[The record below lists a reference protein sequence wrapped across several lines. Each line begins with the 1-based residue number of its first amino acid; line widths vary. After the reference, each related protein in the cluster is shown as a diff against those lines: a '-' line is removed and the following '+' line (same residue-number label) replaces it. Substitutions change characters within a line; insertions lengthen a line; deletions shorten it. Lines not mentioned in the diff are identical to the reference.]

1 MQDRFQKFLTGMAN
15 VVLLVSLSVLLG
27 CETDSNRTDYELE
40 LLGNYFDVAG
50 DVSEVAL
57 SEERAWALTS
67 ITNSILTFNLAEAAV
82 PTPVG
87 AAVIPDWQQDETFV
101 SATWANDSLLLCTST
116 RNMKF
121 VKITDSATPEYF
133 GWDFS
138 GQINHVFT
146 QTGDNSLTIL
156 AADRSPEDGIQSHF
170 YYTSPDSAF
179 WDYGE
184 ASAQSVFIDF
194 DNDIND
200 LILQDGF
207 LYIADGAYGLKVFSV
222 GSTTPLELTEITTL
236 SLAGD
241 ARRMVVDGNL
251 LVVGAGAGGVYC
263 IDISDPFLP
272 VVLSRY
278 QASYTA
284 YDVELQDDHIFVA
297 WSSSGVLVLD
307 ISDPVNPQPTYY
319 YDLPSA
325 RRIAVNDHIIAVVDG
340 EEGLF
345 FFENPLD

>member
-1 MQDRFQKFLTGMAN
+1 MQDRFHILLTGIASIA
-15 VVLLVSLSVLLG
+15 VLFLHNG
-27 CETDSNRTDYELE
+27 CETDSNRTDYGLD
-40 LLGNYFDVAG
+40 LIGNYNEVAG

-57 SEERAWALTS
+57 SNDRAWALTS
-67 ITNSILTFNLAEAAV
+67 TTNSILTFNLSEAAV

-87 AAVIPDWQQDETFV
+87 TALIPDWQQDETFI

-121 VKITDSATPEYF
+121 VNISDSAVPEYF

-138 GQINHVFT
+138 GQINHVFP
-146 QTGDNSLTIL
+146 QPNDSILTVF
-156 AADRSPEDGIQSHF
+156 AADRSPEDGIQVHR
-170 YYTSPDSAF
+170 YDITSGSDF
-179 WDYGE
+179 WDYAGAYE
-184 ASAQSVFIDF
+184 QSVFIDF

-200 LILQDGF
+200 LLIRDEY
-207 LYIADGAYGLKVFSV
+207 LYAADGVYGLKVFRV
-222 GSTTPLELTEITTL
+222 DNTIPLELTEVTTL

-241 ARRMVVDGNL
+241 ARRMVVDDNL
-251 LVVGAGAGGVYC
+251 MVVCAGAGGVYC
-263 IDISDPFLP
+263 IDITDPFLP
-272 VVLSRY
+272 VILSRY

-284 YDVELQDDHIFVA
+284 YDVELRDDHVFVA

-307 ISDPVNPQPTYY
+307 ISDPADPQPNYF

-325 RRIAVNDHIIAVVDG
+325 RRIAVNDQVIAVVDG

>member
-1 MQDRFQKFLTGMAN
+1 MQNRFHILTAGMASAVILALFN
-15 VVLLVSLSVLLG
+15 G
-27 CETDSNRTDYELE
+27 CETDRNRTDYGLE
-40 LLGNYFDVAG
+40 LLGSYFDVAG

-57 SEERAWALTS
+57 SNDRAWALTS
-67 ITNSILTFNLAEAAV
+67 ETNSILTFNLSEAAV

-87 AAVIPDWQQDETFV
+87 TAVIPDWQQDETFV
-101 SATWANDSLLLCTST
+101 SATWASDSLLLCTST

-121 VKITDSATPEYF
+121 VKITDSAVPDYF

-138 GQINHVFT
+138 GQINHVFP
-146 QTGDNSLTIL
+146 QPGDDALTVF
-156 AADRSPEDGIQSHF
+156 AADRSPEDGIQVHN
-170 YYTSPDSAF
+170 YDISPNSVF
-179 WDYGE
+179 WDFAQ
-184 ASAQSVFIDF
+184 ASEQSVFTDF

-207 LYIADGAYGLKVFSV
+207 LYIADGAYGLKVFRLED
-222 GSTTPLELTEITTL
+222 TIPLELTEITTL

-241 ARRMVVDGNL
+241 ARRLVIDENL
-251 LVVGAGAGGVYC
+251 LVVCAGAGGVYC
-263 IDISDPFLP
+263 IDIADPFLP

-284 YDVELQDDHIFVA
+284 YDVELQDDHVFVA

-307 ISDPVNPQPTYY
+307 ISDPANPQPTYY
-319 YDLPSA
+319 YNLPAA
-325 RRIAVNDHIIAVVDG
+325 RRIAVNDQVIAVVDG

-345 FFENPLD
+345 FFANPLD